1 MFKSCSNHNF
11 AAIAFIINKYYTYY
25 MLDQN
30 IPDSYNIIML
40 RIQIT
45 VLAIYT
51 SQNNIYS
58 KAFDFENSE
67 MFYPTPKTH
76 IQCFQ

>member
-1 MFKSCSNHNF
+1 
-11 AAIAFIINKYYTYY
+11 